1 MREESFRAG
10 DLSDKAKKRGW
21 REVEAWRE
29 RKFLRES
36 LAEIWD
42 DDPMID
48 ESVFSVDDS
57 DVTFYT
63 ETEDAEVEEELSDFD
78 DEAFY
83 DEED

>member
-48 ESVFSVDDS
+48 ESVFSGDDS

-63 ETEDAEVEEELSDFD
+63 ETEDAEVEEDLSDFD

-83 DEED
+83 DEEE